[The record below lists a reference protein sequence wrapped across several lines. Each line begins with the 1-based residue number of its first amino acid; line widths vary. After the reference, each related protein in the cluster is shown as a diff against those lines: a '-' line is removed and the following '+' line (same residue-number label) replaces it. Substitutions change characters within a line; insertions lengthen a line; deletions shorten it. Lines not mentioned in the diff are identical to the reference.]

1 MADKFQITMAC
12 YDSAGNVKTIE
23 QVEGETLIHVLSL
36 IPTMVYEAMYNL
48 ERYKK
53 VEEVDAYDFPF

>member
-1 MADKFQITMAC
+1 MAC

-53 VEEVDAYDFPF
+53 VEEVDAYDLPL